1 MYAQL
6 VKTDGK
12 GVKALDEMDPQER
25 AFQERVDRGEKIEP
39 KDWMPEG
46 YRKTLV
52 RQISQH
58 AHSEIVGQ
66 LPEGNW
72 ITRAP
77 TLERKAILIAKVQ
90 DEAGHGLYLYCAAET
105 LGVSRDEMT
114 GQLLSGKAKYSSIF
128 NYPTLTWADIG
139 AIGWLVDGAA
149 IMNQVPLQRCSFGP
163 YSRAMIRICK
173 EESFHQR
180 QGYAIMMKLCAGTA
194 EQKAMAQD
202 ALNRWWW
209 PSLMMFGPSDGD
221 SVHSAQSMA
230 WKIKQNTNDELR
242 QKFVDQ
248 TVPQAGK
255 LGLTVPDPDLKWNA
269 DKGGHDFGDV
279 DWDEFYAVV
288 AGNGPCNRERLAARQ
303 KAWDDGAWV
312 REGLVAYADKAEA
325 RRRAAKIAAE

>member
-1 MYAQL
+1 MYAQM
-6 VKTDGK
+6 VKSSSK
-12 GVKALDEMDPQER
+12 GVRSLDEMEPQER
-25 AFQERVDRGEKIEP
+25 AFQERINAGVKIEA

-46 YRKTLV
+46 YRKTLK

-105 LGVSRDEMT
+105 LGITRDQMT
-114 GQLLSGKAKYSSIF
+114 EQLLSGKAKYSSIF
-128 NYPTLTWADIG
+128 NYPTLSWADIG

-149 IMNQVPLQRCSFGP
+149 IMNQVPLQKCSYGP

-180 QGYAIMMKLCAGTA
+180 QGYDIMMRLCEGSP

-209 PSLMMFGPSDGD
+209 PSLMMFGPSDAQ
-221 SVHSAQSMA
+221 STHSAQSFA
-230 WKIKQNTNDELR
+230 WNIKQNSNDELR

-248 TVPQAGK
+248 TVPQAEY
-255 LGLTVPDPDLKWNA
+255 LGLTVPDDDLAWNDA
-269 DKGGHDFGDV
+269 RGEYDFGAV
-279 DWDEFYAVV
+279 DWDEFFAVI
-288 AGNGPCNRERLAARQ
+288 AGNGPCNKERLSARN
-303 KAWDDGAWV
+303 KAWDDGAWF
-312 REGLVAYADKAEA
+312 REGLEAYASKQDVIKD
-325 RRRAAKIAAE
+325 AAE

>member
-1 MYAQL
+1 MYAQM
-6 VKTDGK
+6 VKSSGK
-12 GVKALDEMDPQER
+12 GVKSLDDMEPQER
-25 AFQERVDRGEKIEP
+25 AFQMRINAGVKIEA
-39 KDWMPEG
+39 KDWMPDG
-46 YRKTLV
+46 YRKTLK

-77 TLERKAILIAKVQ
+77 SLERKAILIAKVQ

-105 LGVSRDEMT
+105 LGISRDEMT
-114 GQLLSGKAKYSSIF
+114 EQLLSGKAKYSSIF

-149 IMNQVPLQRCSFGP
+149 IMNQVPLQRCSYGP

-180 QGYAIMMKLCAGTA
+180 QGYDIMMRLCEGTP

-209 PSLMMFGPSDGD
+209 PSLMMFGPSDKD
-221 SVHSAQSMA
+221 SVHSAQSFA
-230 WKIKQNTNDELR
+230 WNIKQDSNDELR

-248 TVPQAGK
+248 TVPQAEY
-255 LGLTVPDPDLKWNA
+255 LGLTVPDEDLVWNEA
-269 DKGGHDFGDV
+269 RGEYDFGEV
-279 DWDEFYAVV
+279 DWDEFFTVIS
-288 AGNGPCNRERLAARQ
+288 GGGPCNTERLAARN
-303 KAWDDGAWV
+303 KAWDDGAWF
-312 REGLVAYADKAEA
+312 REGLEAYA
-325 RRRAAKIAAE
+325 AKQDALKDAAE